1 MASFDGVQN
10 MGSGLV
16 LGEVPED
23 CKPVVI
29 GIDFGTAYSG
39 VAFAYKVD
47 PGSIQCGAP
56 TSLDNS
62 QFKVP
67 TALLQNED
75 GTWLFGNAAEAKYNE
90 MLTAHTSGN
99 AVPVHMYKRFKMVLK
114 DATEGFDKLTA
125 MSINGKNTSL
135 LLLISKALEKLKEF
149 ALEKVGAGYGG
160 SLDPL
165 TDIQWVLTV
174 PAIWNEFGKAF
185 MRKAAFKAGMI
196 VDEQSENL
204 MLVLEPEGAA
214 LAVHAG
220 AAAFNL
226 LGAASRF
233 MVLDCGGGTVDI
245 TVHEVLTVQPLA
257 LKAISVPSGGDW
269 GGDYVNLEF
278 RKFLQELLGPDLFKE
293 SELPFEFYSIML
305 EFDRIKLIFDP
316 SKDPGTMRLI
326 DVLENKKQLLGL
338 VEEYNAKHP
347 EKPVLASQAVRNGFL
362 CMSKELMLSFFE
374 PFLAATVNETRR
386 ILSAHEHI
394 TNIIV
399 VGGFGSSKVLTNRI
413 NSEFHNKLG
422 VRVILPDPRPKPQ
435 GAIAHGAVY
444 YGLYKNII
452 QNRVAPF
459 TYGVSMR
466 INGVDDVFQILVSKG
481 EDLPF
486 DQESRCTGLPITE
499 EQRTITWKIYRS
511 SLEEPR
517 TVTGEHLLGTLTA
530 ECPPAAEQRLRQQF
544 GSFKF
549 GGSEI
554 KVSILN
560 AEGKEFQSEIS
571 MK

>member
-185 MRKAAFKAGMI
+185 MRKA
-196 VDEQSENL
+196 
-204 MLVLEPEGAA
+204 
-214 LAVHAG
+214 
-220 AAAFNL
+220 
-226 LGAASRF
+226 
-233 MVLDCGGGTVDI
+233 
-245 TVHEVLTVQPLA
+245 
-257 LKAISVPSGGDW
+257 
-269 GGDYVNLEF
+269 
-278 RKFLQELLGPDLFKE
+278 
-293 SELPFEFYSIML
+293 
-305 EFDRIKLIFDP
+305 
-316 SKDPGTMRLI
+316 
-326 DVLENKKQLLGL
+326 
-338 VEEYNAKHP
+338 
-347 EKPVLASQAVRNGFL
+347 
-362 CMSKELMLSFFE
+362 
-374 PFLAATVNETRR
+374 
-386 ILSAHEHI
+386 
-394 TNIIV
+394 
-399 VGGFGSSKVLTNRI
+399 
-413 NSEFHNKLG
+413 
-422 VRVILPDPRPKPQ
+422 
-435 GAIAHGAVY
+435 
-444 YGLYKNII
+444 
-452 QNRVAPF
+452 
-459 TYGVSMR
+459 
-466 INGVDDVFQILVSKG
+466 
-481 EDLPF
+481 
-486 DQESRCTGLPITE
+486 
-499 EQRTITWKIYRS
+499 
-511 SLEEPR
+511 
-517 TVTGEHLLGTLTA
+517 
-530 ECPPAAEQRLRQQF
+530 
-544 GSFKF
+544 
-549 GGSEI
+549 
-554 KVSILN
+554 
-560 AEGKEFQSEIS
+560 
-571 MK
+571 